1 MSFFGAVFMAAIG
14 FLISIK
20 YPYLGE
26 WHAHSE
32 SMEEIAEMA
41 KTSSGQC
48 YTVAGVYGAF
58 MVISMVA
65 YCYHSRKRI

>member
-1 MSFFGAVFMAAIG
+1 MLHIPGLSLLGRLHFGR
-14 FLISIK
+14 
-20 YPYLGE
+20 YLGE

-48 YTVAGVYGAF
+48 YTVACVYGAF